1 MNKKGYTLIEIIVVI
16 AIIASIGTIGA
27 IGLSKIISNSKQTRY
42 DDMIEDMKAAGN
54 TYFTIYSEYSEY
66 SNLKTDLYNSNT
78 LIIPVQTLKEALLV
92 DQKQKNPKDN
102 SDVHGRVVL
111 TYSSGKVNYQ
121 VVLCKFTS
129 SQLQGKTSS
138 QIAALERTCSN

>member
-16 AIIASIGTIGA
+16 ALIGAIGTIGA

-42 DDMIEDMKAAGN
+42 DEMIEDIKSAGN

-66 SNLKTDLYNSNT
+66 SNLKSSLYNSGSV
-78 LIIPVQTLKEALLV
+78 IIPIQTLKEALLV

-111 TYSSGKVNYQ
+111 TYNGTINYQ
-121 VVLCKFTS
+121 VVLCNINIS
-129 SQLQGKTSS
+129 GKTSP
-138 QIAALERTCSN
+138 QIATEERTCSSN